1 MEIVFNVISHSNLS
15 QGMVDTLEMI
25 MGKQTNVSS
34 ICAYMNDVDYE
45 KEIITFLEENKGKKI
60 ILCTDLFGGSVNN
73 FLMNISNKYD
83 FHLIS
88 GINLLCLMQLT
99 FLDPN
104 TSSIDDDIT
113 KVVNEAKEGMVYCNT
128 IVNNNMESEDF

>member
-83 FHLIS
+83 FHLIA

-104 TSSIDDDIT
+104 TSSIDDDIA
-113 KVVNEAKEGMVYCNT
+113 KIVNEAKEGMVYCNT

>member
-83 FHLIS
+83 FHLIA

-104 TSSIDDDIT
+104 ASSIDDDIT
-113 KVVNEAKEGMVYCNT
+113 KIVNEAKEGMVYCNT

>member
-83 FHLIS
+83 FHLIA